1 MNWKPIDTIPKIP
14 FKDVLIGKYYGNIW
28 LHEIIHFLPLTDNI
42 QELDCTIS
50 NPTHWCKIPEPPKK
64 ETNDNK

>member
-14 FKDVLIGKYYGNIW
+14 FKDVLVGKYYGNTW
-28 LHEIIHFLPLTDNI
+28 LQEISRYLMYDTFSHTLSEPA
-42 QELDCTIS
+42 
-50 NPTHWCKIPEPPKK
+50 HWCEIPEPPKK